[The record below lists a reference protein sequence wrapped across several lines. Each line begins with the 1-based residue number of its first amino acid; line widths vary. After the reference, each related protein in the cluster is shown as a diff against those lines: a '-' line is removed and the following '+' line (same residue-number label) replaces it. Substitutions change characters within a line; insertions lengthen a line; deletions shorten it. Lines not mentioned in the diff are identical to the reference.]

1 MSKDFIEEANSDRDP
16 KKKASNR
23 GRPLNSRTTP
33 KPDCFV
39 NIPLTKYERDAIAS
53 ISEKTGVPRRGII
66 KRFIKEGLLN
76 ADFEL

>member
-1 MSKDFIEEANSDRDP
+1 MNSFIEESNEDRDP

-53 ISEKTGVPRRGII
+53 ISDKTGISRRAII
-66 KRFIKEGLLN
+66 KKFIKRGLVD
-76 ADFEL
+76 AEFEL